1 MDAVL
6 PKILIFGFTSAVPLF
21 FGFVFAKC
29 ALEEF
34 REKHTAD
41 GVVSAVNSALL
52 FAIVAGA
59 FVCYFILP

>member
-6 PKILIFGFTSAVPLF
+6 PKILLFVLTSAAPLV

-34 REKHTAD
+34 REENTAN
-41 GVVSAVNSALL
+41 GVVSAVNSTLL

-59 FVCYFILP
+59 FVCYFILS